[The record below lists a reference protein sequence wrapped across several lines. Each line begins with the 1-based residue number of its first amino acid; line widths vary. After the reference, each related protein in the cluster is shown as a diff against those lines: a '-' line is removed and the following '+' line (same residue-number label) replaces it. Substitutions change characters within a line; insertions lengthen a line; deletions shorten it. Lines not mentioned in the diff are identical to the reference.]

1 MKNFQD
7 RANLSKTEEQKF
19 IDACKAEFIETSLA
33 ATNRKKVTQLT
44 AASYLPNVI
53 SAITAGFFVVYLL
66 SGYTQTIALIL
77 GFLLLS
83 VVAAVEAG
91 KRGIIASLAKTY
103 FVDGKAPLLAIVGLL
118 ACFALSM
125 TASYIGGQ
133 QLVVETAPPPARE
146 VTPQIDSLKAE
157 VAAQQDIITRLQR
170 TTWKGK
176 ITRTANQGIN
186 QAKAFQNK
194 MYDRIAQLEAQD
206 DEAHAATL
214 LKHQAKHLNFGIVL
228 GILAALAD
236 FFLLGLLWTA
246 KKLKYQVAAANYQP
260 GQTGSGQPPTSY
272 QLPTI
277 SNNKAGLNQQQPR
290 PIGFQLPQAQAG
302 QASNSQLTGFCQE
315 CGSATEKGMRL
326 CEKCEWE
333 IAQESAPED
342 GDESPLEDTPTEKRT
357 TEKRYNGKPLED
369 AQQPPEVV
377 TVVEREVVELSDRVK
392 DCQHCGQRFVY
403 YNSRAKYCSTECRVA
418 AWEARTGKKFG
429 KRQKG

>member
-1 MKNFQD
+1 MKNFND
-7 RANLSKTEEQKF
+7 RKKLAQTEEQKF
-19 IDACKAEFIETSLA
+19 IEACKAEFIETSLA
-33 ATNRKKVTQLT
+33 ETNRRKVTQLT
-44 AASYLPNVI
+44 ATSYLPNVF

-246 KKLKYQVAAANYQP
+246 KRLKYQVAAANYQP
-260 GQTGSGQPPTSY
+260 GQAGSGQPPTSY

-277 SNNKAGLNQQQPR
+277 SNNKTGLNQQQPR
-290 PIGFQLPQAQAG
+290 HIGFRLPQQPPAG
-302 QASNSQLTGFCQE
+302 QAS
-315 CGSATEKGMRL
+315 TEKRIT
-326 CEKCEWE
+326 ENRKPDED
-333 IAQESAPED
+333 APKD
-342 GDESPLEDTPTEKRT
+342 GDESPPDEAPTEKRI
-357 TEKRYNGKPLED
+357 TENRYNGKPLEE

-377 TVVEREVVELSDRVK
+377 TVVEREVVELTDRVK
-392 DCQHCGQRFVY
+392 NCQHCGQKFAY